1 LTVHDKP
8 FGLPHNEHN
17 KHATSQ
23 AVNAAWPL
31 TVLVSATV
39 AVTATNKGIITRP
52 GPPKSVGI
60 YDVHVKKTLV
70 PFVYLADPSARVVDG
85 KLIVYCSHDIEVAVA
100 ADDDGSQFGM
110 TDYRI
115 LSFNDDLSKVTD
127 HGSVLPIETVP
138 WVKKQLWAPD
148 AVCVD
153 GKCYLYFPAKD
164 KKGLFRIGVA
174 TSESPYGP
182 FVAEKKPISSSY
194 SIDPAVL
201 VDDDGIVYLY
211 FGGLWGGQLQ
221 NWMGNKYKRSARR
234 TTCGPAL
241 KPRVGRLKANMKQ
254 FVSAPTEMP
263 IVDAQGNE
271 LDAKDHWRRFFEG
284 AWVHKRQGRYYLSY
298 STGDTHLIAYA
309 TSSSPT
315 GPWAYQGVILSPPVG
330 WTSQVSIVDYKDRT
344 LLFYHDSKASG
355 NSALRNVKMQELHYT
370 DNGDIVPMTP

>member
-8 FGLPHNEHN
+8 FGQPHNEHN

-23 AVNAAWPL
+23 AVNAACPL

-241 KPRVGRLKANMKQ
+241 KPRVGRLKANMKHSSFPLQ
-254 FVSAPTEMP
+254 QKCRLWMRKAMSLMPRIIGAVSSRARGCISVKGGITYPT
-263 IVDAQGNE
+263 V
-271 LDAKDHWRRFFEG
+271 LVTR
-284 AWVHKRQGRYYLSY
+284 
-298 STGDTHLIAYA
+298 T
-309 TSSSPT
+309 
-315 GPWAYQGVILSPPVG
+315 LSPMPRRAAPRARG
-330 WTSQVSIVDYKDRT
+330 RT
-344 LLFYHDSKASG
+344 
-355 NSALRNVKMQELHYT
+355 RV
-370 DNGDIVPMTP
+370 